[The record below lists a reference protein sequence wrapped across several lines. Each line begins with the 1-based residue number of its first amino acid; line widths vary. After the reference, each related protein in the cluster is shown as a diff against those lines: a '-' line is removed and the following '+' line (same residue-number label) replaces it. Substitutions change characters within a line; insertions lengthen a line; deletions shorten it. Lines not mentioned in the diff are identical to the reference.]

1 MSTWDH
7 HRTGDTPTGY
17 LSLREAATWAS
28 VSQRTLRRWIGQG
41 LPKYQAGR
49 RAKVLVRPED
59 IAQFLTKSRVPV
71 VDLNRLV
78 DEVLQTLA

>member
-7 HRTGDTPTGY
+7 HRTGDTAGY
-17 LSLREAATWAS
+17 LSLREAAKWAS
-28 VSQRTLRRWIGQG
+28 VSERTLRRWIGQG

-59 IAQFLTKSRVPV
+59 ITEFLTKSQVPV

-78 DEVLQTLA
+78 DEVLETLT